1 MRQVFGWVV
10 VAFLVVHGT
19 IAGAQGMDPVVE
31 KRLKAL
37 EARVLELEK
46 RLEEK
51 AAAPVA
57 ATPAVAPVAPVAPAV
72 PGTPAPPAAV
82 APVAA
87 PAAVAPVAPA
97 MPSAAAWDELR
108 IGMGKSQVTRVLG
121 KAGKRRVG
129 TMSEVWYYP
138 DLDGG
143 SVEFDRDGRVAG
155 WTTPE

>member
-10 VAFLVVHGT
+10 VACLVVHGT
-19 IAGAQGMDPVVE
+19 MAGAQGMDPAVE

-46 RLEEK
+46 RLEDK
-51 AAAPVA
+51 VSAPVA
-57 ATPAVAPVAPVAPAV
+57 ATPAVAPAVPAAPQAPVAPA
-72 PGTPAPPAAV
+72 AV
-82 APVAA
+82 AAPVA
-87 PAAVAPVAPA
+87 PAAVAPPAPV
-97 MPSAAAWDELR
+97 MPSAAAWDQLR
-108 IGMGKSQVTRVLG
+108 IGIGKAQVTKTLG
-121 KAGKRRVG
+121 KPGKRRVG